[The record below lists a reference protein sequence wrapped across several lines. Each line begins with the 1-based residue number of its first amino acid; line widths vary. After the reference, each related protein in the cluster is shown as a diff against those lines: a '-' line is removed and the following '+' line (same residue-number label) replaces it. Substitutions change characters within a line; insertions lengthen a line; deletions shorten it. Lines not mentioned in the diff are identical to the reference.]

1 MPLSHRHKL
10 SIADISR
17 KMLCYVQT
25 RLILVSFLLF
35 VFYVRLLFLVSPA
48 AQVLLWKASLV
59 DDDGAKQASLLQA
72 EEEAKAAM
80 QVYKQYWG
88 DYSLKLA
95 QAYTTLAQIYARMD
109 K

>member
-1 MPLSHRHKL
+1 M
-10 SIADISR
+10 
-17 KMLCYVQT
+17 YVY
-25 RLILVSFLLF
+25 F
-35 VFYVRLLFLVSPA
+35 FLVSPA